1 MSRAEQAE
9 QAEQSRGLTFVRSRY
24 NQFKRVDLI
33 LKQFRNCD
41 GLNAPFLLADYV
53 NSSQPSSKLKSNGTD
68 DGFKGE
74 AAKCGS
80 SVIKVAHQMV
90 SSQVARGFGQT
101 EDFPPKGFDPSKRR
115 GSRSL
120 PNSPLVSPNTSPKG
134 KRKLANKYFTGP
146 FTDTD
151 KYQGS
156 WILSNLLGKR
166 EALSRSVGVIAEEE
180 VREEVGRG
188 VSEISLDDPQ
198 SRTMGSAKN
207 IYRAKPSELREM
219 NFWSPTSM

>member
-1 MSRAEQAE
+1 MCVCFFFLDQINTTE
-9 QAEQSRGLTFVRSRY
+9 T
-24 NQFKRVDLI
+24 K
-33 LKQFRNCD
+33 
-41 GLNAPFLLADYV
+41 LN
-53 NSSQPSSKLKSNGTD
+53 NTKLKSNGTD

-90 SSQVARGFGQT
+90 SSQITRGFQPQ
-101 EDFPPKGFDPSKRR
+101 EEFSLPPKGFDPAKRR
-115 GSRSL
+115 GSKSL
-120 PNSPLVSPNTSPKG
+120 PNSPLVSPNTSPKS

-146 FTDTD
+146 FTDGD

-166 EALSRSVGVIAEEE
+166 ETISRSVSVITEEDGK
-180 VREEVGRG
+180 EELITKA
-188 VSEISLDDPQ
+188 ISQISIDGISSQNDINK
-198 SRTMGSAKN
+198 STSTKN
-207 IYRAKPSELREM
+207 VYRAKPSELREM